1 MVPGGLPH
9 PRASRQGQ
17 DRRVV
22 QRLGQRSGAR
32 VDGPGAAAGWRPT
45 RHPWGTGDAHKRLF
59 TDRVPLTGDLRHPPI
74 TGLAPRLVGADAGI
88 IEVDRSEFAR

>member
-1 MVPGGLPH
+1 VVPGGFPH
-9 PRASRQGQ
+9 SRASPQGQ
-17 DRRVV
+17 DRRVAP
-22 QRLGQRSGAR
+22 RHGQGNGAR

-45 RHPWGTGDAHKRLF
+45 RHSWGAGVAHKRLF
-59 TDRVPLTGDLRHPPI
+59 TDRVPLPGDLRHPPI